1 MMTMNEFRSLFHT
14 GLIKQNTGLVQLLG
28 LCPLLAISNN
38 VVNALSLGL
47 ATVLVMAAS
56 SGAVSGVRHF
66 VPHEIRIPVFVL
78 IIAALVTV
86 IDLAMNAFVHP
97 LYLVLG
103 IFIPLI
109 TTNCIVLA
117 RVDAFSSKNH
127 PLHSV
132 IDALAM
138 GLGLT
143 LVLVILGAIREIA
156 GKGTLFSGID
166 LVFGDEGLRVGLVK
180 MFLDPFH
187 QKESGGAFDHETTTS
202 NMRMFFRLG
211 LAKTRARGDDL
222 IIITTLYGP
231 PAFMTLQNILRGRDL
246 DPARKTDL
254 ADYLI
259 SWAKFLQEKEKFP
272 IKYISLHNEG
282 EDWERWPWDGKEG
295 NIGAIK

>member
-1 MMTMNEFRSLFHT
+1 MITATEFRSLFHN
-14 GLIKQNTGLVQLLG
+14 GLVKQNTGLVQLLG

-38 VVNALSLGL
+38 VINALSLGL

-66 VPHEIRIPVFVL
+66 VPNEIRIPVFVL

-117 RVDAFSSKNH
+117 RADAFAAKNH

-132 IDALAM
+132 VDAIAM

-143 LVLVILGAIREIA
+143 LVLVVLGAIRELA
-156 GKGTLFSGID
+156 GQGTLLSGID
-166 LVFGDEGLRVGLVK
+166 LVFGEDAKQFVLHLLPGYQG
-180 MFLDPFH
+180 FLLAILPP
-187 QKESGGAFDHETTTS
+187 GAFIA
-202 NMRMFFRLG
+202 LG
-211 LAKTRARGDDL
+211 LLIAANNWNKARAEQRARVAA
-222 IIITTLYGP
+222 P
-231 PAFMTLQNILRGRDL
+231 VA
-246 DPARKTDL
+246 A
-254 ADYLI
+254 
-259 SWAKFLQEKEKFP
+259 
-272 IKYISLHNEG
+272 
-282 EDWERWPWDGKEG
+282 
-295 NIGAIK
+295 

>member
-1 MMTMNEFRSLFHT
+1 MMTMNEFRSLFHN
-14 GLIKQNTGLVQLLG
+14 GLVKQNTGLVQLLG

-38 VVNALSLGL
+38 VINALSLGL
-47 ATVLVMAAS
+47 ATMLVMAAS

-117 RVDAFSSKNH
+117 RADAFASKNH

-132 IDALAM
+132 VDAVAM

-143 LVLVILGAIREIA
+143 LVLVVLGGMRELA
-156 GKGTLFSGID
+156 GQGTLLSGID
-166 LVFGDEGLRVGLVK
+166 LVFGEDAKQFVLHVLPDYQG
-180 MFLDPFH
+180 FLLAILPP
-187 QKESGGAFDHETTTS
+187 GAFIA
-202 NMRMFFRLG
+202 LG
-211 LAKTRARGDDL
+211 LLIAAHNWQKVRAERRVHAAA
-222 IIITTLYGP
+222 P
-231 PAFMTLQNILRGRDL
+231 MPA
-246 DPARKTDL
+246 
-254 ADYLI
+254 
-259 SWAKFLQEKEKFP
+259 
-272 IKYISLHNEG
+272 
-282 EDWERWPWDGKEG
+282 
-295 NIGAIK
+295 

>member
-1 MMTMNEFRSLFHT
+1 MITLEELR
-14 GLIKQNTGLVQLLG
+14 GLVNNGLVKQNAGLVQLLG

-47 ATVLVMAAS
+47 ATMLVMAAS

-117 RVDAFSSKNH
+117 RADAFASKNH

-132 IDALAM
+132 IDAVAM

-143 LVLVILGAIREIA
+143 VVLVVLGGMRELA
-156 GKGTLFSGID
+156 GQGTLFAGID
-166 LVFGDEGLRVGLVK
+166 LVFGEEAKQFVLHVLPGYQG
-180 MFLDPFH
+180 FLLAVLPP
-187 QKESGGAFDHETTTS
+187 GAFIA
-202 NMRMFFRLG
+202 LG
-211 LAKTRARGDDL
+211 LLIALHNWNKARAEQRARAAV
-222 IIITTLYGP
+222 
-231 PAFMTLQNILRGRDL
+231 PA
-246 DPARKTDL
+246 A
-254 ADYLI
+254 A
-259 SWAKFLQEKEKFP
+259 
-272 IKYISLHNEG
+272 
-282 EDWERWPWDGKEG
+282 
-295 NIGAIK
+295 

>member
-1 MMTMNEFRSLFHT
+1 MMTMDEFRSLFHN

-47 ATVLVMAAS
+47 ATMLVMAAS

-66 VPHEIRIPVFVL
+66 VPNEIRIPVFVL

-117 RVDAFSSKNH
+117 RADAFASKNH

-132 IDALAM
+132 VDAVAM

-143 LVLVILGAIREIA
+143 MVLVVLGGMRELA
-156 GKGTLFSGID
+156 GQGTLLSGID
-166 LVFGDEGLRVGLVK
+166 LVFGEESKQFVLHVLPDYQG
-180 MFLDPFH
+180 FLLAILPP
-187 QKESGGAFDHETTTS
+187 GAFIA
-202 NMRMFFRLG
+202 LG
-211 LAKTRARGDDL
+211 LLIAAHNWQKARAERRVHAAA
-222 IIITTLYGP
+222 P
-231 PAFMTLQNILRGRDL
+231 MPA
-246 DPARKTDL
+246 
-254 ADYLI
+254 
-259 SWAKFLQEKEKFP
+259 
-272 IKYISLHNEG
+272 
-282 EDWERWPWDGKEG
+282 
-295 NIGAIK
+295 

>member
-1 MMTMNEFRSLFHT
+1 MTLTEFRSLFNT
-14 GLIKQNTGLVQLLG
+14 GLIKQNAGLVQLLG

-38 VVNALSLGL
+38 VVNALSLGM
-47 ATVLVMAAS
+47 ATMLVMAAS
-56 SGAVSGVRHF
+56 SGAVSSVRHF

-117 RVDAFSSKNH
+117 RADAFASKNR

-132 IDALAM
+132 IDAIAM

-143 LVLVILGAIREIA
+143 TVLVVLGGVRELA

-166 LVFGDEGLRVGLVK
+166 LVFGEEAKQFVLHVLPNYQG
-180 MFLDPFH
+180 FLLAILPP
-187 QKESGGAFDHETTTS
+187 GAFIA
-202 NMRMFFRLG
+202 LG
-211 LAKTRARGDDL
+211 LLIAAHNWNKARAEQRARM
-222 IIITTLYGP
+222 TV
-231 PAFMTLQNILRGRDL
+231 PAT
-246 DPARKTDL
+246 A
-254 ADYLI
+254 
-259 SWAKFLQEKEKFP
+259 
-272 IKYISLHNEG
+272 
-282 EDWERWPWDGKEG
+282 
-295 NIGAIK
+295 

>member
-1 MMTMNEFRSLFHT
+1 MITATEFRSLFHN

-38 VVNALSLGL
+38 VINALSLGL

-66 VPHEIRIPVFVL
+66 VPNEIRIPVFVL

-117 RVDAFSSKNH
+117 RADAFAAKNH

-132 IDALAM
+132 VDAIAM

-143 LVLVILGAIREIA
+143 LVLVVLGAIRELA
-156 GKGTLFSGID
+156 GQGTLLSGID
-166 LVFGDEGLRVGLVK
+166 LVFGEEAKQFVLHLLPGYKG
-180 MFLDPFH
+180 FLLAILPP
-187 QKESGGAFDHETTTS
+187 GAFIA
-202 NMRMFFRLG
+202 LG
-211 LAKTRARGDDL
+211 LLIAANNWNKARAEQRARAAV
-222 IIITTLYGP
+222 P
-231 PAFMTLQNILRGRDL
+231 VA
-246 DPARKTDL
+246 A
-254 ADYLI
+254 
-259 SWAKFLQEKEKFP
+259 
-272 IKYISLHNEG
+272 
-282 EDWERWPWDGKEG
+282 
-295 NIGAIK
+295 

>member
-1 MMTMNEFRSLFHT
+1 MTMNEFRSLFHN

-47 ATVLVMAAS
+47 ATMLVMAAS

-117 RVDAFSSKNH
+117 RVDAFAAKNH

-132 IDALAM
+132 VDALAM

-143 LVLVILGAIREIA
+143 LVLVVLGAMRELA
-156 GKGTLFSGID
+156 GQGTLFSGID
-166 LVFGDEGLRVGLVK
+166 LVFGETAKSFVLHVLPDYQG
-180 MFLDPFH
+180 FLLAILPP
-187 QKESGGAFDHETTTS
+187 GAFIA
-202 NMRMFFRLG
+202 LG
-211 LAKTRARGDDL
+211 LLIAAHNWNKARAEKLARSA
-222 IIITTLYGP
+222 I
-231 PAFMTLQNILRGRDL
+231 PA
-246 DPARKTDL
+246 A
-254 ADYLI
+254 A
-259 SWAKFLQEKEKFP
+259 
-272 IKYISLHNEG
+272 
-282 EDWERWPWDGKEG
+282 
-295 NIGAIK
+295 

>member
-1 MMTMNEFRSLFHT
+1 MMTMDEFRSLFYN
-14 GLIKQNTGLVQLLG
+14 GLIKQNAGLVQLLG

-47 ATVLVMAAS
+47 ATMLVMAAS

-66 VPHEIRIPVFVL
+66 VPNEIRIPVFVL

-117 RVDAFSSKNH
+117 RADAFAAKNH

-132 IDALAM
+132 VDAVAM

-143 LVLVILGAIREIA
+143 VVLVVLGAIRELA
-156 GKGTLFSGID
+156 GQGTLLSSID
-166 LVFGDEGLRVGLVK
+166 LVFGEDAKQFVLHVLPGYEG
-180 MFLDPFH
+180 FLLAILPP
-187 QKESGGAFDHETTTS
+187 GAFIA
-202 NMRMFFRLG
+202 LG
-211 LAKTRARGDDL
+211 LLIAANNWYKARAEQRVRAAV
-222 IIITTLYGP
+222 P
-231 PAFMTLQNILRGRDL
+231 VA
-246 DPARKTDL
+246 A
-254 ADYLI
+254 
-259 SWAKFLQEKEKFP
+259 
-272 IKYISLHNEG
+272 
-282 EDWERWPWDGKEG
+282 
-295 NIGAIK
+295 

>member
-1 MMTMNEFRSLFHT
+1 MITAAEFRSLFHN
-14 GLIKQNTGLVQLLG
+14 GLIKQNAGLVQLLG

-47 ATVLVMAAS
+47 ATMLVMATAS
-56 SGAVSGVRHF
+56 AAVSGVRHF

-86 IDLAMNAFVHP
+86 VDLVMHAYVHP

-117 RVDAFSSKNH
+117 RADAFASKNR

-143 LVLVILGAIREIA
+143 TVLVVLGAIRELA
-156 GKGTLFSGID
+156 GQGTLFSGID
-166 LVFGDEGLRVGLVK
+166 LVFGEEARQFVLHVLPGYRG
-180 MFLDPFH
+180 FLLAILPP
-187 QKESGGAFDHETTTS
+187 GAFIA
-202 NMRMFFRLG
+202 LG
-211 LAKTRARGDDL
+211 LLIAMHNWNKARAEQRAHAAV
-222 IIITTLYGP
+222 
-231 PAFMTLQNILRGRDL
+231 PAT
-246 DPARKTDL
+246 A
-254 ADYLI
+254 
-259 SWAKFLQEKEKFP
+259 
-272 IKYISLHNEG
+272 
-282 EDWERWPWDGKEG
+282 
-295 NIGAIK
+295 